1 MKILGSDYD
10 GTFNFG
16 GVGEE
21 KLCAVRKWRR
31 EGNKFGII
39 TGRNTKDLKAILEK
53 NPELE
58 YDFIAAFNGGYI
70 TNREGEVLY
79 EAKCDKL
86 SVRALVGELFVPSCE
101 SVHINADRFVCVV
114 RDKKIP
120 PKGVEKES
128 LLYLEEMEEL
138 GFFRQI
144 SLRFPTAEDAAP
156 MVEYIK
162 KSYDGLLNPLQN
174 NRIID
179 VVPFGVDK
187 AQGLY
192 RVMEHYGASY
202 GDVIAAGDNVN
213 DVDMIREFRSYAM
226 ENSVDEVKTFADYV
240 ICDVTEI
247 FKREA
252 K

>member
-1 MKILGSDYD
+1 
-10 GTFNFG
+10 
-16 GVGEE
+16 
-21 KLCAVRKWRR
+21 
-31 EGNKFGII
+31 
-39 TGRNTKDLKAILEK
+39 
-53 NPELE
+53 
-58 YDFIAAFNGGYI
+58 
-70 TNREGEVLY
+70 
-79 EAKCDKL
+79 
-86 SVRALVGELFVPSCE
+86 
-101 SVHINADRFVCVV
+101 
-114 RDKKIP
+114 
-120 PKGVEKES
+120 
-128 LLYLEEMEEL
+128 
-138 GFFRQI
+138 
-144 SLRFPTAEDAAP
+144 

-192 RVMEHYGASY
+192 RVMEHYGASH